1 MGLITKFNSISLT
14 LDEMKEM
21 LAIAKGIRKEI
32 KNTIDVNDKVEYYES
47 LAALCFLISSFI
59 ILNNYSKKYNDYFQ
73 SLLPSDKYYKDGTPY
88 EYGYYNFPVDK
99 TDTNL
104 NRGFYKYRLIWLNLV
119 IELLEI
125 KIEKYET

>member
-32 KNTIDVNDKVEYYES
+32 KNTIDVNYKVEYYEN

-73 SLLPSDKYYKDGTPY
+73 SLLPSDRYYKNGTPH

-99 TDTNL
+99 ADTNL